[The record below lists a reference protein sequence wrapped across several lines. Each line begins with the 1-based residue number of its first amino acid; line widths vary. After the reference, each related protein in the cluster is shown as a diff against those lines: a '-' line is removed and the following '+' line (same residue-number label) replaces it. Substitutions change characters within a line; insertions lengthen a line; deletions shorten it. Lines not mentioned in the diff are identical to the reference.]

1 MTKII
6 FTFFTKKLIRNKAEE
21 RTMNT
26 PKQLLKYLSL
36 FTHPEAFFKAVA
48 KEKDYWQIIA
58 FVAGFAFLGNLIE
71 FLLWWPLATLKDF
84 SISVSFLTAIAGV
97 VASPVLTLLTGFI
110 AALVVHLG
118 VLLFHGQER
127 FFSTWKVVAYASI
140 IPVAYN
146 VFTALLQ
153 TLAEFLNPFPEQSLM
168 WGANMTWG
176 IYSMSMTAFLTIVG
190 IVALVHVI
198 YAEVKGIILYHK
210 LTNRHAVIATVIL
223 PLVAFLL
230 ILLLSIALV
239 WLFRTRILGMA

>member
-1 MTKII
+1 MQLPKV
-6 FTFFTKKLIRNKAEE
+6 LE
-21 RTMNT
+21 T
-26 PKQLLKYLSL
+26 PMLKYLSL
-36 FTHPEAFFKAVA
+36 WMHPETFFKAVA

-71 FLLWWPLATLKDF
+71 FLLWWPLAALKGF

-176 IYSMSMTAFLTIVG
+176 IYSMSMTAFLILVG
-190 IVALVHVI
+190 LVFLIHVL
-198 YAEVKGIILYHK
+198 YAQVLGLALYHNLSK
-210 LTNRHAVIATVIL
+210 GHAFVTAVVL
-223 PLVAFLL
+223 PLIAFFLALSLGSLL
-230 ILLLSIALV
+230 A

>member
-1 MTKII
+1 
-6 FTFFTKKLIRNKAEE
+6 
-21 RTMNT
+21 MNV
-26 PKQLLKYLSL
+26 PKPLLKYLSL
-36 FTHPEAFFKAVA
+36 FTHPEAFFKVVA

-58 FVAGFAFLGNLIE
+58 FVAGFAFLGNLME
-71 FLLWWPLATLKDF
+71 FLLWWPLATLNGV
-84 SISVSFLTAIAGV
+84 SIPVSFLTAFAGV
-97 VASPVLTLLTGFI
+97 FASPVLTLLTGFI

-168 WGANMTWG
+168 LGTGPTQMMTWG
-176 IYSMSMTAFLTIVG
+176 VYSISMTAFLTLVG
-190 IVALVHVI
+190 IVALVHVL
-198 YAEVKGIILYHK
+198 YAEVKGVVWYHK
-210 LTNRHAVIATVIL
+210 LTNRHAFIATVIL

-239 WLFRTRILGMA
+239 WLFRTRILGIG

>member
-1 MTKII
+1 
-6 FTFFTKKLIRNKAEE
+6 
-21 RTMNT
+21 MNT
-26 PKQLLKYLSL
+26 PKPLLKYLSL

-71 FLLWWPLATLKDF
+71 FLLWWPLAALKGF

-176 IYSMSMTAFLTIVG
+176 IYSMSMTAFLIFVG
-190 IVALVHVI
+190 LVFLIHVLYAQVVGLVA
-198 YAEVKGIILYHK
+198 YHK
-210 LTNRHAVIATVIL
+210 LSKGYACIAACIATVIQL
-223 PLVAFLL
+223 TFFFLL
-230 ILLLSIALV
+230 GIVLV
-239 WLFRTRILGMA
+239 WLFIGMMM